1 MVDALSLGLLVIRVG
16 IGLILAA
23 HGAQKL
29 FGWFGGYGL
38 KGTGQFF
45 EGVGFKPG
53 ALFAAI
59 AGVGEFGGGLLIA
72 LGLFGPLGAT
82 LAGATMLVAILA
94 VHLNKGFWAS
104 AGGYEMPLMYA
115 LAAFATAFAGPGR
128 LSLDFAFGLQS
139 LDSAIIVWIGLV
151 LALLG
156 ALGTMVLRH
165 PVAQPTGNLAVE
177 D

>member
-1 MVDALSLGLLVIRVG
+1 MVDALNLGLVVIRVG
-16 IGLILAA
+16 VGFILAA

-45 EGVGFKPG
+45 EGLGFKPG
-53 ALFAAI
+53 TLFAAI

-82 LAGATMLVAILA
+82 LAAATMLVAILA
-94 VHLNKGFWAS
+94 VHIEKGFWAS

-115 LAAFATAFAGPGR
+115 VAAFSTAFAGPGT
-128 LSLDFAFGLQS
+128 LSLDYALGLQAWDNA
-139 LDSAIIVWIGLV
+139 LVVWIGV
-151 LALLG
+151 VVALLG
-156 ALGTMVLRH
+156 GLGTMVLR
-165 PVAQPTGNLAVE
+165 QPAPQAAVKS
-177 D
+177 

>member
-1 MVDALSLGLLVIRVG
+1 MVDALNLGLLVIRLG

-29 FGWFGGYGL
+29 FGWFGGY
-38 KGTGQFF
+38 
-45 EGVGFKPG
+45 
-53 ALFAAI
+53 
-59 AGVGEFGGGLLIA
+59 
-72 LGLFGPLGAT
+72 
-82 LAGATMLVAILA
+82 
-94 VHLNKGFWAS
+94 
-104 AGGYEMPLMYA
+104 EMPLRVA

-156 ALGTMVLRH
+156 ALGTMVLRP